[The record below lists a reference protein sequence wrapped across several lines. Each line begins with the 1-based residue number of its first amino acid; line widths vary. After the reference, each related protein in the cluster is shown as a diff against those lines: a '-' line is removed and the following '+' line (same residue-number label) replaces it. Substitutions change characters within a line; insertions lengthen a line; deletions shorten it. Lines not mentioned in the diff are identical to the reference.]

1 LKKILLQKVNSNHE
15 EIKVQNNKE
24 NEIQEEGK
32 KTYKLYEEDDIF
44 TKLNDTTK
52 QKRDELGE
60 YKCDDDDVNT
70 DTDVENR
77 KAVVFDSEAV
87 YEGQWKK
94 KTNERCGF
102 GVMI

>member
-32 KTYKLYEEDDIF
+32 KTYKPYKGDDIF

-70 DTDVENR
+70 DVKNR
-77 KAVVFDSEAV
+77 KAVVFDNESI
-87 YEGQWKK
+87 YEGQWDDKK
-94 KTNERCGF
+94 DVQCGF
-102 GVMI
+102 GVMIW